1 VPCAQ
6 GDAAELI
13 QLIIDKGPAGGKGYF
28 RAFVENDDTL
38 VVLADQMLPAQP
50 W

>member
-1 VPCAQ
+1 M
-6 GDAAELI
+6 
-13 QLIIDKGPAGGKGYF
+13 QLIIDKGPAGMKGYF